1 MECVINKTNT
11 QDMNEEFL
19 NDLSSHN
26 ENKRTVYE
34 MAPSKLEKYL
44 NVLEVLVDR
53 PKKLDVIA
61 YMAKM
66 ECNTVKRSLEFLI
79 SNGLVEERSLRD
91 GKRVV
96 YAVNERG
103 LSVFKTLRML
113 KYLEKLKDTLP
124 IVEEAREIT
133 PMLNQRSR
141 EELEEE

>member
-1 MECVINKTNT
+1 
-11 QDMNEEFL
+11 
-19 NDLSSHN
+19 
-26 ENKRTVYE
+26 

-53 PKKLDVIA
+53 PKKLDDIA
-61 YMAKM
+61 YMANI
-66 ECNTVKRSLEFLI
+66 ECNAVKRSLEFLI
-79 SNGLVEERSLRD
+79 LNGLIEERSLRN

-96 YAVNERG
+96 YAITERG

-133 PMLNQRSR
+133 PTLNQNSN
-141 EELEEE
+141 EDWEDWEEE

>member
-103 LSVFKTLRML
+103 VSVFKTLRML

-141 EELEEE
+141 EDLEEE

>member
-1 MECVINKTNT
+1 MT
-11 QDMNEEFL
+11 
-19 NDLSSHN
+19 
-26 ENKRTVYE
+26 
-34 MAPSKLEKYL
+34 PSKLEKYL

-66 ECNTVKRSLEFLI
+66 ECNAVKRSLEFLI

-141 EELEEE
+141 EDLEEE